1 MMCLLGCDL
10 SSGITDRG
18 TIQIEVSAFRLFG
31 FVGTKATTLAASR
44 GPGSQRAWFEADF
57 VVDRVSESLL
67 VSAGLKQQHFRR
79 F

>member
-10 SSGITDRG
+10 SNGTADLG

-31 FVGTKATTLAASR
+31 FVGTKATSLAASR

-57 VVDRVSESLL
+57 VVDRILKPLL
-67 VSAGLKQQHFRR
+67 AA
-79 F
+79 